1 MVSNINFDIIQQQPK
16 ILVILCIVA
25 WTKMC
30 KKYAVFLY
38 LAKLAI
44 KNARK
49 KEERRKKEKTPKKI
63 KRRKGNKKM
72 KTDKEN
78 TTTVLCRSPR
88 NNLDFQTKIGDL

>member
-25 WTKMC
+25 WTRMC
-30 KKYAVFLY
+30 KKYAVFLQ

-49 KEERRKKEKTPKKI
+49 KEERREKKEGRRKKEKTSKKI
-63 KRRKGNKKM
+63 KRRKGNKK
-72 KTDKEN
+72 
-78 TTTVLCRSPR
+78 
-88 NNLDFQTKIGDL
+88 

>member
-25 WTKMC
+25 WTKIC

-49 KEERRKKEKTPKKI
+49 KEERREKGEEKGKDTKKI
-63 KRRKGNKKM
+63 KRRKG
-72 KTDKEN
+72 TDKED
-78 TTTVLCRSPR
+78 TTRYCAVPLTSK
-88 NNLDFQTKIGDL
+88 QS